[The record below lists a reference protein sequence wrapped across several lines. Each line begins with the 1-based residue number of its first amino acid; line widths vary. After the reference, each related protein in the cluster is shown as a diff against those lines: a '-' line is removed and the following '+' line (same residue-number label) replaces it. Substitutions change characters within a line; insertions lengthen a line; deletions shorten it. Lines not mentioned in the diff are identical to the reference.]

1 MASEYDIYR
10 KYAGMDQEESNLDYF
25 MRGLVKIQDS
35 ARADKRLA
43 LQERAQD
50 RADETVEFN
59 KKQAIADS
67 ARRVKLDEDNEFK
80 MMLQYAQNPD
90 QRAMI
95 ARARGK
101 EELALGFDKQA
112 KEQEDANNIY
122 KRMYRGTEEEMLSA
136 STEML
141 SKIPIN
147 SHTEGMHRVAAQ
159 RQNAMFGSIRDTD
172 DEILSSKYAIEYDNY
187 KTTLSTVGISEAQ
200 KAEAMSGIK
209 SVREKY
215 RKDEQERFRSLTK
228 MPTSVPQVDGDVNE
242 KLGDYIMDGSVGSG
256 LVMGGFFGDE
266 QPSFPIYADELE
278 EKMETGKKIT
288 GESDLAD
295 KGESKIQY
303 TSIKPLDKD
312 ASVQDYVD
320 AYKGKGESEVSS
332 RVSREGSIISKLT
345 TPSSEWKEGK
355 VSDRY
360 KAYVGLEKQ
369 LNSAD
374 RDLSN
379 LQRTKGGK
387 MIAGVSKKE
396 WDKQYKK
403 SASMYKKS
411 LQDIYNLYQQLEE
424 GEVKSKKEIKKAGSV
439 RGKESGANNWF
450 KNSLKNILMN
460 EKKRRS
466 DASFYEVYN
475 IDPEIK
481 EILDSIQL

>member
-1 MASEYDIYR
+1 MPSEYEIYR
-10 KYAGMDQEESNLDYF
+10 AYAGMNQPKSGFDIF
-25 MRGLVKIQDS
+25 MEGLKDIQAG
-35 ARADKRLA
+35 ARADRRLD
-43 LQERAQD
+43 LQERSQD

-67 ARRVKLDEDNEFK
+67 TRQVKLDEDNEFK

-112 KEQEDANNIY
+112 KELEDANNLY
-122 KRMYRGTEEEMLSA
+122 KGMYSGTEEEMLTA
-136 STEML
+136 STEIL

-147 SHTEGMHRVAAQ
+147 SHTEGMHKVAAQ
-159 RQNAMFGSIRDTD
+159 RQSTMFESINDTD
-172 DEILSSKYAIEYDNY
+172 EEILSSKYATEYAGY
-187 KTTLSTVGISEAQ
+187 IKTLNDPYASEANKKEDQ
-200 KAEAMSGIK
+200 GKIID
-209 SVREKY
+209 VRNKY
-215 RKDEQERFRSLTK
+215 RKDQQDYYRARTK
-228 MPTSVPQVDGDVNE
+228 VTISKPEVDSDVNE
-242 KLGDYIMDGSVGSG
+242 ELGDYITEGSVGSS

-266 QPSFPIYADELE
+266 QPSSPIYADELE
-278 EKMETGKKIT
+278 EQTMAGKKIT
-288 GESDLAD
+288 EESDLAD

-332 RVSREGSIISKLT
+332 RASREGSIISKLT

-369 LNSAD
+369 LDSAD

-403 SASMYKKS
+403 SASVYKKS
-411 LQDIYNLYQQLEE
+411 LQDIYNLYQQLKEE
-424 GEVKSKKEIKKAGSV
+424 ELKPEKEVQKAGSV
-439 RGKESGANNWF
+439 RAEDAGADGWFRNN
-450 KNSLKNILMN
+450 LKNILMS

-466 DASFYEVYN
+466 GSSFYEVYN
-475 IDPEIK
+475 LDPEIK

>member
-1 MASEYDIYR
+1 
-10 KYAGMDQEESNLDYF
+10 
-25 MRGLVKIQDS
+25 
-35 ARADKRLA
+35 
-43 LQERAQD
+43 
-50 RADETVEFN
+50 
-59 KKQAIADS
+59 
-67 ARRVKLDEDNEFK
+67 
-80 MMLQYAQNPD
+80 
-90 QRAMI
+90 
-95 ARARGK
+95 
-101 EELALGFDKQA
+101 
-112 KEQEDANNIY
+112 
-122 KRMYRGTEEEMLSA
+122 
-136 STEML
+136 
-141 SKIPIN
+141 
-147 SHTEGMHRVAAQ
+147 
-159 RQNAMFGSIRDTD
+159 
-172 DEILSSKYAIEYDNY
+172 
-187 KTTLSTVGISEAQ
+187 
-200 KAEAMSGIK
+200 
-209 SVREKY
+209 
-215 RKDEQERFRSLTK
+215 
-228 MPTSVPQVDGDVNE
+228 
-242 KLGDYIMDGSVGSG
+242 MDGSVGSN

-295 KGESKIQY
+295 KGDSKIQY
-303 TSIKPLDKD
+303 TSVKPLDKD

-403 SASMYKKS
+403 SASVYKKS
-411 LQDIYNLYQQLEE
+411 LQDIYNLYQQLKEDE
-424 GEVKSKKEIKKAGSV
+424 SKSEKGIQKAGIV
-439 RGKESGANNWF
+439 RGEEAGADNWF
-450 KNSLKNILMN
+450 RNNLKNILMN